1 MDEDRESIKERVAV
15 VGCGNMGRAM
25 LDAFLQSGE
34 VDEGRSVVLE
44 KDPLRRELLAD
55 LLPCIITDAPEQVK
69 GCSTVFLSI
78 KPQDLKET
86 ASALAPHLTPSA
98 VVVSC
103 LAGIPLALLRE
114 ELGNHTRIIRCMPN
128 LPVQIGRGVTGYVAT
143 EEVSEEVCLDFERL
157 LAPSGVVVRFQEEE
171 SLDIVT
177 AVSGSGPGYV
187 AYFMEEMVTGAIRL
201 GLSQHDA
208 LLLVTETFLG
218 AAELLRHDG
227 RTPEELREA
236 VTSKGGTT
244 AAALAVMRER
254 GVGSAITDA
263 LAAAHRRA
271 KELSRG

>member
-1 MDEDRESIKERVAV
+1 MLES
-15 VGCGNMGRAM
+15 
-25 LDAFLQSGE
+25 FLQSGE

-44 KDPLRRELLAD
+44 KDPLRRELLED
-55 LLPCIITDAPEQVK
+55 LLPCVITDEAAQLE

-86 ASALAPHLTPSA
+86 ASALAPHLSSSA
-98 VVVSC
+98 IVISC
-103 LAGIPLALLRE
+103 LAGIPLVALRE
-114 ELGNHTRIIRCMPN
+114 GLGGHTRIIRCMPN

-143 EEVSEEVCLDFERL
+143 DEVSEGECLRFETL
-157 LAPSGVVVRFQEEE
+157 LAPSGVVVRFKEEE

-177 AVSGSGPGYV
+177 AVSGSGTGYV
-187 AYFMEEMVTGAIRL
+187 AYFIEEMVLGAMRL
-201 GLSQHDA
+201 GLSEHDA
-208 LLLVTETFLG
+208 LLIVTETFLG

-244 AAALAVMRER
+244 AAALAVMKER
-254 GVGSAITDA
+254 GVGGAIADA

-271 KELSRG
+271 KELSGS